1 MKRDRALYLV
11 GILILVAATAT
22 AITSTAQRNN
32 NKSGPRMEIEPSDHD
47 FGGVKPNQ
55 ELLHVFTVSNVG
67 TEPLEI
73 RRISTSCGCT
83 AAIAKTRVLNPGQ
96 STTLEVTLET
106 RKYKGVIEKSVSVAS
121 NDPAR
126 VHTIRVKAFV
136 EVPEPR

>member
-1 MKRDRALYLV
+1 MKRDRALHVV
-11 GILILVAATAT
+11 GILMLVAAGAT
-22 AITSTAQRNN
+22 AFAGTAQI

-83 AAIAKTRVLNPGQ
+83 AAIAKTRVLDPGE
-96 STTLEVTLET
+96 STTLEVALET

-126 VHTIRVKAFV
+126 VHTVRVKAFV
-136 EVPEPR
+136 EVPEVH

>member
-32 NKSGPRMEIEPSDHD
+32 KSGPRIEIEPSDHD

>member
-1 MKRDRALYLV
+1 MKHHRAPHLV
-11 GILILVAATAT
+11 GILILVTATAT

-32 NKSGPRMEIEPSDHD
+32 TQSGPRMEIEPSNHD

-136 EVPEPR
+136 EVPERH